1 LFCFKLPMKY
11 FEKIDRQLLKWAYQ
25 RPFENSFSIK
35 ALIFMGD
42 GPFWM
47 IVLFM
52 TALAGQLLNSE
63 SWRRLVIL
71 LMFGLMIGNVAF
83 VFCKTY
89 VKRKRPYA
97 DEQLQKVLKIKIQ
110 NRDPGHG
117 SKELESFPSGHVLW
131 TTICVSL
138 ICFQFGYTPVLLFGW
153 MIPAMI
159 YLRLHLGVHYPS
171 DVLASLILGSITV
184 AVTLFIAPGIV
195 DCTNT
200 LRDNAVYLYGYWAFI
215 SGYLIVGFKS
225 WLKRV

>member
-1 LFCFKLPMKY
+1 
-11 FEKIDRQLLKWAYQ
+11 
-25 RPFENSFSIK
+25 
-35 ALIFMGD
+35 MGD

-47 IVLFM
+47 IVLLI
-52 TALAGQLLNSE
+52 TALAGQLLNIE
-63 SWRRLVIL
+63 SLRQVVIL
-71 LMFGLMIGNVAF
+71 LILGLMISNVAF
-83 VFCKTY
+83 VICKTY

-97 DEQLQKVLKIKIQ
+97 NEQLQQDLKIKIQ

-138 ICFQFGYTPVLLFGW
+138 FCYQFGYISVLLFGW

-171 DVLASLILGSITV
+171 DVFASLILGCSAVVV
-184 AVTLFIAPGIV
+184 AVFIADGIV
-195 DCTNT
+195 DYTNG
-200 LRDNAVYLYGYWAFI
+200 LRDHAGYLYGYWAFI
-215 SGYLIVGFKS
+215 SVYLIVGFKS